1 MGQRGLDPVK
11 GLGQD
16 HGEGRAGLRPCVSPR
31 SRTPGRPFQPHT
43 WAPRGRAAGVGD
55 LAGAVGRGLMKTR
68 GEGSRGPCEDR
79 ARAASWVSASARPPG
94 SGSACSA
101 APCQRGQGG
110 LPRG

>member
-16 HGEGRAGLRPCVSPR
+16 HGEGRAGLRPCISPR

-43 WAPRGRAAGVGD
+43 WAPRGRPAGVGD

-68 GEGSRGPCEDR
+68 GEGSRGT
-79 ARAASWVSASARPPG
+79 V
-94 SGSACSA
+94 
-101 APCQRGQGG
+101 
-110 LPRG
+110 

>member
-1 MGQRGLDPVK
+1 
-11 GLGQD
+11 
-16 HGEGRAGLRPCVSPR
+16 
-31 SRTPGRPFQPHT
+31 
-43 WAPRGRAAGVGD
+43 
-55 LAGAVGRGLMKTR
+55 MKTR

-79 ARAASWVSASARPPG
+79 ASAASRVSASARPPG